1 MLLRPLREDET
12 ELLKEFLYEAIYIP
26 EGETAPDRS
35 ILSRPELSVYYE
47 DFGSR
52 PADHCIVAETDGKV
66 VGAVWTR
73 IMNDYGHVD
82 EETPSLAISLY
93 QDYRGVGIGTAM
105 LQKMLGLLKT
115 QGYQKVSLSVQKAN
129 AAVRLYRAVGFR
141 AIDENEEE
149 YIMVC
154 DL

>member
-12 ELLKEFLYEAIYIP
+12 ELLKEFLYEAIYIL

-93 QDYRGVGIGTAM
+93 QDYRGMGIGTAM

-129 AAVRLYRAVGFR
+129 AVVRLYRAVGFR

>member
-105 LQKMLGLLKT
+105 LQKILGLLKT